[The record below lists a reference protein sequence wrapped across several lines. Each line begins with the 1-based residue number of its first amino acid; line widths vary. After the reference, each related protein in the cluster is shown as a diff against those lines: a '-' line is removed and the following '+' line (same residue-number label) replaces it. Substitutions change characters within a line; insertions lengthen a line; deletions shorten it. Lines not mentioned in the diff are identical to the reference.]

1 MTNSL
6 KVRRAERE
14 AKELNDANA
23 VAKRIGKLKL
33 SFVLDTGE
41 GGKAFGSITAKDIGD
56 RLRAESGQDI
66 DRHRIALERPIKST
80 GEFTVDVRL
89 HSDVHAALKVIV
101 TAKNPPPAP
110 TEDDH
115 ED

>member
-1 MTNSL
+1 MLASRDISQVQATPRQAL
-6 KVRRAERE
+6 TRRRTVRP
-14 AKELNDANA
+14 
-23 VAKRIGKLKL
+23 
-33 SFVLDTGE
+33 LDTGE